1 MKLAMFA
8 PLGLPLGVVVVIEL
22 LELVPLELGV
32 GALVATPDVAVVM
45 AVMVL
50 VQQLVILLHLVRSL
64 LLAQLRLDGL
74 ERSGEKAGHNVF
86 WAVSYTHLTL
96 PTILRV

>member
-1 MKLAMFA
+1 MKLATLA
-8 PLGLPLGVVVVIEL
+8 PLGLPLGLVVVIKL

-32 GALVATPDVAVVM
+32 GALVATPANVVVMM

-50 VQQLVILLHLVRSL
+50 VIQLMVLLHLVRPL

-74 ERSGEKAGHNVF
+74 ERSGE
-86 WAVSYTHLTL
+86 
-96 PTILRV
+96 